1 MSTATTVPETHGQSG
16 DDARDQLRR
25 SGTITLM
32 TDAAARFGAAD
43 GTSFARALGLSSVL
57 TLIPALIAMVGLVT
71 TLDLPNLKTVLA
83 DAAKDVAPG
92 PAGSILSDALAR
104 AKPGSG
110 SSALIVGLAG
120 MLLSGTLSM
129 IQLQRGANRV
139 YGLLG
144 DRPAPRRYGLALA
157 LAASAGVMLILGLAV
172 VVAGGAIG
180 DSAHAAGAW
189 RDSTSTFWSFGRWPI
204 GIALVAVSMTILFK
218 AAPDRRQPKFSWLL
232 SGTAVAVTT
241 WVGATILLALVY
253 EHSSV
258 LGESFGPLLG
268 MIALLVWAYATGIA
282 VLFGLSFAA
291 QLEAERADAT

>member
-1 MSTATTVPETHGQSG
+1 
-16 DDARDQLRR
+16 
-25 SGTITLM
+25 
-32 TDAAARFGAAD
+32 
-43 GTSFARALGLSSVL
+43 
-57 TLIPALIAMVGLVT
+57 
-71 TLDLPNLKTVLA
+71 
-83 DAAKDVAPG
+83 
-92 PAGSILSDALAR
+92 
-104 AKPGSG
+104 
-110 SSALIVGLAG
+110 
-120 MLLSGTLSM
+120 
-129 IQLQRGANRV
+129 
-139 YGLLG
+139 
-144 DRPAPRRYGLALA
+144 
-157 LAASAGVMLILGLAV
+157 MLILGLAV

-282 VLFGLSFAA
+282 VLFGAVVRRTA
-291 QLEAERADAT
+291 RGRARRRDVTRGGSGRSAPSTPS